1 MILGLEPLTILQ
13 TRNIAFVNFM
23 ANDDISRKELFANG
37 LKNITQT
44 DWIDV
49 ALKLNIFVLKSKS
62 GTSHY
67 ITLRDPNRIGND
79 GIKVLI
85 TTVLPNLYKE
95 ANKSI
100 FKNILKYGKNNNI
113 SEDNIWRALGL
124 LKSKK

>member
-1 MILGLEPLTILQ
+1 
-13 TRNIAFVNFM
+13 
-23 ANDDISRKELFANG
+23 
-37 LKNITQT
+37 
-44 DWIDV
+44 V

>member
-49 ALKLNIFVLKSKS
+49 ALKLDIFVLKSKS